1 MTHPRPLRRPRVTR
15 RAAIDAR
22 KLALARSFR
31 QQPTPAESAAWE
43 LLRGRKILG
52 LKFRRQQVVA
62 GFIVD
67 FYCAALRLV
76 VELDGGTH
84 DDPAH
89 AKRDALRTEALAK
102 LAITVVRLR
111 NDQVSEHVLRERLTP
126 HTEPSQGSEHASDP

>member
-1 MTHPRPLRRPRVTR
+1 MTHSRTDAPPVVR

-31 QQPTPAESAAWE
+31 RHPTPAEATAWE
-43 LLRGRKILG
+43 LLRGRRMLG
-52 LKFRRQQVVA
+52 LKFRRQQIVA

-67 FYCAALRLV
+67 FYCASLRLV

-89 AKRDALRTEALAK
+89 AERDALRTQALAMR
-102 LAITVVRLR
+102 AITVVRLP
-111 NDQVSEHVLRERLTP
+111 NDKVCEPFLRELLAP
-126 HTEPSQGSEHASDP
+126 HAMPSQGREHGSGP

>member
-1 MTHPRPLRRPRVTR
+1 MTHPRTDTPPVVR

-31 QQPTPAESAAWE
+31 RHPTPAETTAWE
-43 LLRGRKILG
+43 LLRGRRMLG
-52 LKFRRQQVVA
+52 LKFRRQQIVA

-67 FYCAALRLV
+67 FYCDSLRLV

-89 AKRDALRTEALAK
+89 AERDAQRTHILSTQ
-102 LAITVVRLR
+102 AITVVRLP
-111 NDQVSEHVLRERLTP
+111 NDKVSEPFLRALLAP
-126 HTEPSQGSEHASDP
+126 YALPSQGREHGSGP